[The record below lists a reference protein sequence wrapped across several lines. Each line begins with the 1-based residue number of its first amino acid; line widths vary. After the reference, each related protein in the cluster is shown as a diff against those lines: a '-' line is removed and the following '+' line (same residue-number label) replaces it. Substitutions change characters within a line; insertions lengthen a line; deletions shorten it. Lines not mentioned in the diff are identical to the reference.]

1 MDGGESVLNGK
12 VGSILIAIGT
22 ASFFITVFH
31 LIILCRTHHR
41 VRVINHNPQQQ
52 PRRGNISVS
61 PHLIPIHT
69 YRKEKKSHD
78 EVPAEGDDDEDD
90 MCAVCLGEFEDGEE
104 LRTLPECLHSFHV
117 ACIDPWLSSRS
128 SCPVC
133 RAHAT
138 PSPAVEHPAPEVASV
153 GFSAHHIIDIDI
165 TQIVGFQNGSAPR

>member
-78 EVPAEGDDDEDD
+78 EVPAEGD
-90 MCAVCLGEFEDGEE
+90 ALIRG
-104 LRTLPECLHSFHV
+104 
-117 ACIDPWLSSRS
+117 
-128 SCPVC
+128 
-133 RAHAT
+133 
-138 PSPAVEHPAPEVASV
+138 SPPAPVAPFAALMPRPRRRLSTLRRRLLPLGSV
-153 GFSAHHIIDIDI
+153 RI
-165 TQIVGFQNGSAPR
+165 TS